1 VGGLRLW
8 SRPALDVE
16 DRLFRAL
23 AILRVVVLVNAVAL
37 DVYLAPDA
45 AHPVALAG
53 VVAVMVVW
61 TVVAVWAYAEPRRRT
76 PALLV
81 ADLALATGTILVSPA
96 IKGPDMEA
104 TIGGFWVMGALLAW
118 AVHWNWRGGLVAS
131 AVLALADLSVRDH
144 LSQANYGNT
153 FLLLIGGPIV
163 GFLAESLQLMA
174 RGRDAAQ
181 RATVAAEER
190 ARLARAVHDGV
201 LQVLALVQRRGRE
214 LGGEAAELGRLAG
227 EQEAALR
234 RLVRQQDAV
243 PSVPSVPSV
252 PPAPG
257 ATPASADLTAALV
270 SLESDRVTVATT
282 GAPVPLRA
290 DVVTELVAAVRACL
304 DNVERHVGPG
314 APAWVLLETLPGEV
328 VVSVRDEGPG
338 IPDGRLGAAEAD
350 GRVGV
355 AESIRGRLRDL
366 GGEAVLTSGPSGT
379 EWELRLPLE
388 R

>member
-1 VGGLRLW
+1 MGDRRLW

-23 AILRVVVLVNAVAL
+23 AILRVVVLLNAIAL
-37 DVYLAPDA
+37 NIYRAPGA
-45 AHPVALAG
+45 EHPAALAG

-61 TVVAVWAYAEPRRRT
+61 TVVAIWAYAEPRRRT

-81 ADLALATGTILVSPA
+81 ADLAIATATILVSPVV
-96 IKGPDMEA
+96 KGPGMEA
-104 TIGGFWVMGALLAW
+104 TIGGFWIIGALLAW

-131 AVLALADLSVRDH
+131 VVLAVADLSVRDH
-144 LSQANYGNT
+144 VSQGNYGNT

-163 GFLAESLQLMA
+163 GFLAESLQMMA
-174 RGRDAAQ
+174 SERDAAQ

-227 EQEAALR
+227 EQESVLR
-234 RLVRQQDAV
+234 RLIREQDAV
-243 PSVPSVPSV
+243 PSG
-252 PPAPG
+252 PAG
-257 ATPASADLTAALV
+257 ATEADLTSALAG
-270 SLESDRVTVATT
+270 LESDRVTVATT
-282 GAPVPLRA
+282 GAPVLLDTR
-290 DVVTELVAAVRACL
+290 VVDEVVAAARACL

-314 APAWVLLETLPGEV
+314 AAAWVLLETLPDEV

-338 IPDGRLGAAEAD
+338 IPDGRLAAAAAD
-350 GRVGV
+350 GRLGV
-355 AESIRGRLRDL
+355 AESITGRLCDL
-366 GGEAVLTSGPSGT
+366 GGEAVLTTGPTGS
-379 EWELRLPLE
+379 EWELRVPL
-388 R
+388 RAG